1 MNAPI
6 TGDIVTKTEFD
17 RNKALAEA
25 IATALGEMLIG
36 RTQDL
41 PHRFKAPRAFAEH
54 MEDWGTN
61 STYHSV
67 PIHGSSPANG
77 ITIQMTTRPQQHI
90 FEMIFQDYSGMRLF
104 TLEIEYDALPTQ
116 RKVLLPS
123 WSQIHKTP
131 DHRNT
136 PRQSSET
143 KASSFLSAYPGHN
156 WPKISPKLGGE
167 LTQPIRNPNP

>member
-1 MNAPI
+1 MAI
-6 TGDIVTKTEFD
+6 TGQKVTPDEFT

-25 IATALGEMLIG
+25 IVSALGELITV

-77 ITIQMTTRPQQHI
+77 ITIQMTTRPSQHI
-90 FEMIFQDYSGMRLF
+90 FEMVFQDFSGMRLF

-123 WSQIHKTP
+123 WSQIYKKA
-131 DHRNT
+131 DHRN
-136 PRQSSET
+136 PSRKAAT
-143 KASSFLSAYPGHN
+143 KAS
-156 WPKISPKLGGE
+156 
-167 LTQPIRNPNP
+167 